1 MRIHE
6 KAGDGGN
13 YMFDYKS
20 IMCYIYIMGILGGL
34 GRPPLSK
41 KFPKLFLRC
50 VQILAGCSGVF
61 FCLSL
66 VERPSFIFPL
76 IQERSLP
83 TSRSSVIDFP
93 SWEYYAKAFQSR
105 DIFSSVHKPD
115 AMAVTGIP
123 AFRVKGLMFGLRRS
137 VVLEDLHAGRTLF
150 LTEGEKQEQIFVK
163 KITRE
168 GVALEISWQDVV
180 LDMKGQM

>member
-1 MRIHE
+1 
-6 KAGDGGN
+6 
-13 YMFDYKS
+13 
-20 IMCYIYIMGILGGL
+20 MGILGGL

-163 KITRE
+163 KIKALWRAKINR
-168 GVALEISWQDVV
+168 VAPLIYACCFGDSHKKFVIDCVC
-180 LDMKGQM
+180 LK